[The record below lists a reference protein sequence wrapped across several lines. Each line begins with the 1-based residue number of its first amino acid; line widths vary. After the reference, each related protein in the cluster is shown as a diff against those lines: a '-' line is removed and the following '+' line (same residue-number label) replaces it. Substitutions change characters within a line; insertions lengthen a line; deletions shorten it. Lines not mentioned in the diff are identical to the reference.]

1 MNTLKIAVAGIG
13 TVGSGLLEILLK
25 NKNFIEKRIEKKIII
40 SAVASRTP
48 KKILKKLHKGTIVFD
63 DAKSFL
69 DFNDYD
75 LLIELIGGESGIAKD
90 LIIES
95 LKKKKSIITANKALI
110 AHHGIE
116 ILKLAEK
123 NNCKIGFEA
132 AVAGGV
138 PVIKV
143 LKEFLLSN
151 KIKKVFGILNG
162 TSNYILSKMEETNK
176 DFSVILKDAQKLGY
190 AESDPT
196 FDIDGTDTAHKL
208 SILSMV
214 AYGKIMN
221 FNSVFVEGI
230 EKIEIEDIK
239 FADTLG
245 YKIKL
250 LGITQKI
257 KNKVSQF
264 VYPCLVEKKT
274 TIASVNNVNNG
285 IFIESDFSESL
296 FLQGQGAGDSP
307 TATSVVSDI
316 IDISNKKTRNLFDLQ
331 FKNLVEIE
339 NFELKHRIGSYY
351 LRLRTIDKPGVI
363 AGISKQFKEFN
374 ISMKSMLQK
383 DADVK
388 KGLATIVL
396 TTHDCQEKDMQ
407 SAIKKINSLD
417 FVMNKTIFYR
427 IEVV

>member
-214 AYGKIMN
+214 AYGKVMN

-296 FLQGQGAGDSP
+296 FLQGQGAGDFP

>member
-214 AYGKIMN
+214 AYGKVMN

-296 FLQGQGAGDSP
+296 FLQGQGAGP
-307 TATSVVSDI
+307 RPAL
-316 IDISNKKTRNLFDLQ
+316 ISNCSSRFSANL
-331 FKNLVEIE
+331 
-339 NFELKHRIGSYY
+339 
-351 LRLRTIDKPGVI
+351 
-363 AGISKQFKEFN
+363 A
-374 ISMKSMLQK
+374 
-383 DADVK
+383 
-388 KGLATIVL
+388 
-396 TTHDCQEKDMQ
+396 
-407 SAIKKINSLD
+407 
-417 FVMNKTIFYR
+417 
-427 IEVV
+427 